1 MAEKAEEQSQPRP
14 WLRRLRIALM
24 ILGPLAL
31 LAGGVTYYLAHR
43 GYVSTDDAFVEAH
56 IIKVSPRVAGRV
68 IAVPVEDNEH
78 VAQGAVLLKLDSST
92 YQAIVDAAQ
101 ARLGSVRA
109 QVESLKAKY
118 QALDAQVASANA
130 QVAYLT
136 REVKRN
142 GPLAKKSVVTNAH
155 LDALNT
161 QLTRA
166 RQQVTVLKAQRQ
178 QVLAQLGGD
187 PNQPVEKNPNYL
199 QAAAQLKQA
208 QLNLADTVVRAPA
221 AGVVGHVGV
230 RPGDTLGVGQSAFPL
245 VETADMWIKAN
256 FKETAL
262 TNLHP
267 GQPVTISIDS
277 YPNHTWKG
285 QVGSLSPG
293 SGQIFSLL
301 PPQNSSGNWVKV
313 TQRIPVRI
321 DIKNAGSGPILRAG
335 MSAEVSVYVGGH

>member
-1 MAEKAEEQSQPRP
+1 MAEEQSKPRP

-31 LAGGVTYYLAHR
+31 LAGGLTYYLTHR
-43 GYVSTDDAFVEAH
+43 GYVSTEDAFVEAN
-56 IIKVSPRVAGRV
+56 IIKISPRVAGRV
-68 IAVPVEDNEH
+68 VAVPVEDNEH
-78 VAQGAVLLKLDSST
+78 VGKGVVLLKLDPST
-92 YQAIVDAAQ
+92 YQAMVDAAQ

-109 QVESLKAKY
+109 QVASLKAKY
-118 QALDAQVASANA
+118 QALDAQVASAQS

-142 GPLAKKSVVTNAH
+142 GPLAQKNVITNAR

-166 RQQVTVLKAQRQ
+166 RQQVTVLKAQGQ
-178 QVLAQLGGD
+178 QVLAQLGGN
-187 PNQPVEKNPNYL
+187 PNQPVEQNPDYL
-199 QAAAQLKQA
+199 QAAAQLKEA

-230 RPGDTLGVGQSAFPL
+230 RPGDTLSVGQPAFPL

-256 FKETAL
+256 FKETSL
-262 TNLHP
+262 TNLQP
-267 GQPVTISIDS
+267 GQSVTINVDS
-277 YPNHTWKG
+277 YPDHTWKG
-285 QVGSLSPG
+285 KVGSVSPG

-321 DIKNAGSGPILRAG
+321 TIDNPGSGPILRAG